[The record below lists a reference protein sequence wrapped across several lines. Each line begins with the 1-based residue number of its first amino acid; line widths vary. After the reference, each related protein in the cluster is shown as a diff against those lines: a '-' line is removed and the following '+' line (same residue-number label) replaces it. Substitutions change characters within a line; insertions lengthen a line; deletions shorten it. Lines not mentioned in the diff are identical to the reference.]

1 MRLGVIVA
9 PGLLP
14 TCAQQHFI
22 KFQTCKVPAFF
33 LPVCSHTGTPG
44 WEVDLWFSSGTDAV
58 VREVG

>member
-1 MRLGVIVA
+1 
-9 PGLLP
+9 LLP